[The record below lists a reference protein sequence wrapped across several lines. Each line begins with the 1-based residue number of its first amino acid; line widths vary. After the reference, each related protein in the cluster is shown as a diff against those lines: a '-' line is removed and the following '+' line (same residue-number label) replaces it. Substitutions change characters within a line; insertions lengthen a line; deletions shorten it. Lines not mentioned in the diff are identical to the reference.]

1 MTCPADDTLAA
12 RIRGDLPGERAAELD
27 RHVDACSG
35 CYAVMVELAAL
46 AASGDAPRD
55 HALGPGDRFGRYT
68 IVELLGAGGMGSV
81 WIADDPE
88 LRRRVAIK
96 VLRGDHHD
104 AKRQR
109 SLVREAQAAARLR
122 HPNVVPVYD
131 VGSIDGRVFMVMELV
146 DGVPLDA
153 WRRETSRA
161 RDEIIDLFAAV
172 GRGLAA
178 AHAAGLAH
186 RDIKPANIL
195 VGRDA
200 RPRITDFGL
209 AALAP
214 DTEPTPGEGP
224 STLDRLTRTG
234 AIVGTPRFMSPE
246 QWRGERADA
255 RSDQFSFCVAFWEAL
270 HDQPPFRGDTFEA
283 LSSSV
288 CAGEIRKPSE
298 RVPPR
303 LHRVLMRG
311 LATLPRARYPS
322 MDALLDELARARR
335 PRRGWTLA
343 ASTVGIVAAV
353 AIAVLPAR
361 ADVPHCASA
370 SEAIGDA
377 WSDAR
382 LTELRARAG
391 ASIDDPMWARAEEG
405 FSQWVDAW
413 STTWDDACDAVRS
426 RRETPSA
433 FAVTRSCIEYRRL
446 RLGETIDDL
455 LVADAI
461 APHVA
466 VEAWA
471 MLPSPQ
477 RCLDTP
483 TLAVAFP
490 ELDPAR
496 NPLYDEIQVALAAAG
511 HLDDQGRLDDALARA
526 EPAYTRAVEL
536 EHAQLTAASAL
547 HVGYLCARLG
557 RSECARERL
566 GEAYFIGRSTGADDL
581 ALDAAVQL
589 VYLESNLGLVDAAET
604 WIEHAR
610 ALVEVADM
618 PIASFKLESAIGT
631 LRFGQGRYEDAA
643 ATFEIAAQQAAAVLG
658 EDHPHTTGAHENRA
672 TTLRSLGRLD
682 EASEIYART
691 VASHRATFGLDHPTT
706 LVSLDNLGGLL
717 DERGDVEGSVAVLRE
732 GLAAAERVFGPDHVR
747 VAGFLAN
754 LGIALAKLHQHD
766 EAGRSLERALAI
778 FEAHPPS
785 ARERVEVL
793 GSLGN
798 LAQQRGRRK
807 DAEVWL
813 ERALVLARDH
823 LGADH
828 PHTAA
833 IADNLAKL

>member
-1 MTCPADDTLAA
+1 
-12 RIRGDLPGERAAELD
+12 
-27 RHVDACSG
+27 
-35 CYAVMVELAAL
+35 MVELAAL
-46 AASGDAPRD
+46 AASGDEPRD
-55 HALGPGDRFGRYT
+55 RTLQPGDRFGRYT
-68 IVELLGAGGMGSV
+68 IVELVGAGGMGSV
-81 WIADDPE
+81 WIAHDPD
-88 LRRRVAIK
+88 LRRRVALK

-104 AKRQR
+104 EPRQR
-109 SLVREAQAAARLR
+109 RLLREAQAAARLR

-131 VGSIDGRVFMVMELV
+131 VGAIDGRVFMVMELV
-146 DGVPLDA
+146 DGLPLDA
-153 WRRETSRA
+153 WRREGTRSRA
-161 RDEIIDLFAAV
+161 DIVEMFAAV

-178 AHAAGLAH
+178 AHAAGLTH

-195 VGRDA
+195 VGRDG

-214 DTEPTPGEGP
+214 DTQPTPGEDTG
-224 STLDRLTRTG
+224 SLDHLTRTG
-234 AIVGTPRFMSPE
+234 AIVGTPRFMAPE
-246 QWRGERADA
+246 QWRGERTDA

-270 HDQPPFRGDTFEA
+270 HDQPPFRGDTFDA

-288 CAGEIRKPSE
+288 CAGAIQRPSA

-303 LHRVLMRG
+303 LHRVLLRG
-311 LATLPRARYPS
+311 LATDPRARHPS
-322 MDALLDELARARR
+322 MDALLDALARAQR
-335 PRRGWTLA
+335 PRRGWMLV
-343 ASTVGIVAAV
+343 ASTIGITAAV

-361 ADVPHCASA
+361 ADVPHCESA
-370 SEAIGDA
+370 AEAIGDA

-391 ASIDDPMWARAEEG
+391 TAIDDPMWLRAEQG

-413 STTWDDACDAVRS
+413 STTWDDACEAVRS
-426 RRETPSA
+426 RREPPSA
-433 FAVTRSCIEYRRL
+433 FATTRSCLEYRRL
-446 RLGETIDDL
+446 RLGETLDDL

-466 VEAWA
+466 IEAWA

-490 ELDPAR
+490 DHDPAR
-496 NPLYDEIQVALAAAG
+496 NPLYEEVQAALAEAA
-511 HLDDQGRLDDALARA
+511 HLDEQGRLDESFARA

-536 EHAQLTAASAL
+536 EHAQLTAAAAL
-547 HVGYLCARLG
+547 RIGYLCARLG

-566 GEAYFIGRSTGADDL
+566 GEAYFLGRSTGADDL
-581 ALDAAVQL
+581 ALDAALQL
-589 VYLESNLGLVDAAET
+589 VYFESNLGHVDAGET
-604 WIEHAR
+604 WVEHAR

-618 PIASFKLESAIGT
+618 PIASFKLQSAIGS

-643 ATFEIAAQQAAAVLG
+643 STFEIAAQQAETVLG
-658 EDHPHTTGAHENRA
+658 ENHPHTTGALENRA
-672 TTLRSLGRLD
+672 TTLRNLGRLD

-717 DERGDVEGSVAVLRE
+717 DERGEVEASVAVLRE
-732 GLAAAERVFGPDHVR
+732 GLAAAERVFGPEHVR

-754 LGIALAKLHQHD
+754 LGIALGKLHQHD
-766 EAGRSLERALAI
+766 EATRSLERALAI

-798 LAQQRGRRK
+798 LAKQRGRRK
-807 DAEVWL
+807 EAEVWL
-813 ERALVLARDH
+813 ERALVLAREH

-828 PHTAA
+828 PHTTA
-833 IADNLAKL
+833 IADELVQP